1 MNETTAAQT
10 SSASF
15 QAFRTFI
22 VVVILVMATIYMMSP
37 VLIPVIISFTLY
49 ALFEPATIYLVRHNI
64 NHSLSILI
72 VLVLLVFFSFI
83 AIGFALPQLL
93 EQASLLQAKLPQILA
108 KLEVLVSDYSQQI
121 SQLTG
126 AEFDASDII
135 MTTLSESSSLA
146 QSLLLSLSNKL
157 LNIIIFV
164 LLVPFLTYY
173 LLKDFRSVRNR
184 LMNWLPNSNF
194 EQGWIIYRRVSNQL
208 LAYTR
213 GVMMQSMIMATVCA
227 LGFSLI
233 GLDIPVLLG
242 AMTGMLNLIPYVGPV
257 ISIVLSLLV
266 ASAMTPF
273 EPSLLYLSV
282 LVIISAQVVDNVIV
296 IPSLIANA
304 VNLHPVE
311 VIVGIMIIGTAFGTV
326 GVILAIPAI
335 ATAKIIFNNLHAD
348 FHNTG
353 VRSAG

>member
-1 MNETTAAQT
+1 MSSNSAVQTA
-10 SSASF
+10 SASI
-15 QAFRTFI
+15 QTFKTFA
-22 VVVILVMATIYMMSP
+22 VVVVLGLAAMYLLSP
-37 VLIPVIISFTLY
+37 VLIPIIISFTLY

-72 VLVLLVFFSFI
+72 MLVLLVFFAFI
-83 AIGFALPQLL
+83 AIGFALPQLV
-93 EQASLLQAKLPQILA
+93 EQASFLQAKLPQILT
-108 KLEVLVSDYSQQI
+108 KLEIFISEYSLQI
-121 SQLTG
+121 SELIGT
-126 AEFDASDII
+126 EFDASDII
-135 MTTLSESSSLA
+135 MSTLAESSSVA

-157 LNIIIFV
+157 LNITIFM

-194 EQGWIIYRRVSNQL
+194 ELGWIIYRRVSSQL

-227 LGFSLI
+227 IGFSLI
-233 GLDIPVLLG
+233 GLDIPILLG
-242 AMTGMLNLIPYVGPV
+242 TMTGLLNLIPYVGPI
-257 ISIVLSLLV
+257 ISIVISLLV
-266 ASAMTPF
+266 AAAMTPF

-282 LVIISAQVVDNVIV
+282 LVIISAQIVDNVIV

-311 VIVGIMIIGTAFGTV
+311 VIVGIIIIGTAFGTV

-335 ATAKIIFNNLHAD
+335 ATAKIIYSNLYTD
-348 FHNTG
+348 FHNSGT
-353 VRSAG
+353 RPTR